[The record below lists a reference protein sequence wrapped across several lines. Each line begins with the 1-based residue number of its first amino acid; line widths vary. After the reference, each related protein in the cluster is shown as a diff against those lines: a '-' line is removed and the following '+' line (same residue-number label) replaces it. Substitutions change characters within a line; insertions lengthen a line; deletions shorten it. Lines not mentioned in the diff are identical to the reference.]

1 MSRKMRKNSF
11 VEGTLVAYVSIVITK
26 LLGALYSIPLYNI
39 IGEQGGVIYSCAY
52 NIYALFLD
60 VSTAGIPIAVSI
72 IVSEYNALEQYKS
85 KEKAYSV
92 ALRAVLILSLT
103 SFALLQLFAWPIG
116 RFFLDD
122 MDKGVK
128 PEAIAAAVRVVSFCL
143 LVAPL
148 LSIKRGYLQG
158 HKFIAIS
165 STSQVIEQI
174 VRIAV
179 VLTGVYVTIVL
190 MRMSDTVGVCV
201 ALSGAAI
208 GALAALIYL
217 QVKSRGVR
225 ETADPAL
232 AKEERPAETLEILR
246 KVLSYCTTI
255 VIMSVSLSIYSLVD
269 MKMLLTGLHH
279 LRFPD
284 RDTQVI
290 ASVASTWAPKIGMII
305 TALAMGLVNSIAPHM
320 AESRTVGDHGGI
332 NFKLNQALGIIVLFA
347 VPMGIG
353 MMLFAEPI
361 YRVFYGTS
369 AYGYQILR
377 AYLVVT
383 IIGGMVTVT
392 NMSMQSIGRGRT
404 VCIVTVIG
412 IVVNASLDLPMIYL
426 FARIGIPPFLGAIA
440 ASVIGQITA
449 LTLLLGSLKRVY
461 YFKYFPV
468 LKVFLKELPA
478 LAVMAAVELALI
490 RLWPVTPTRG
500 LFLVLQLG
508 IFALCG
514 AAVYFVIAYLT
525 GAVNDVIGRESIARV
540 LGKFKRS

>member
-1 MSRKMRKNSF
+1 VSSKMRKNSF
-11 VEGTLVAYVSIVITK
+11 VEGTLVAYISIVVTK

-39 IGEQGGVIYSCAY
+39 IGERGGVIYSCAY

-72 IVSEYNALEQYKS
+72 VISEYNALEKYRS

-92 ALRAVLILSLT
+92 ALRAVMILSLI
-103 SFALLQLFAWPIG
+103 SFAILQLFAWPIG
-116 RFFLDD
+116 HFFLED
-122 MDKGVK
+122 MDKGVR
-128 PEAIAAAVRVVSFCL
+128 PEDIAAAVRVVSICL

-190 MRMSDTVGVCV
+190 MRMSHTVGVCV

-208 GALAALIYL
+208 GALAALIFL
-217 QVKSRGVR
+217 QVRSRGVK
-225 ETADPAL
+225 ETADPDN
-232 AKEERPAETLEILR
+232 AKEEIPDSTKEILR
-246 KVLSYCTTI
+246 KVVSYCTTI

-269 MKMLLTGLHH
+269 MKMLLMGLHR

-284 RDTQVI
+284 HDTQVI

-320 AESRTVGDHGGI
+320 AESRTVGDHSGI
-332 NFKLNQALGIIVLFA
+332 NFRLNQALGIIVLFA
-347 VPMGIG
+347 VPMGLG
-353 MMLFAEPI
+353 MMLLAEPI
-361 YRVFYGTS
+361 YRVFYGGS

-383 IIGGMVTVT
+383 VVGGMVTVT

-404 VCIVTVIG
+404 VCFVTVIG
-412 IVVNASLDLPMIYL
+412 ILVNAILDLPLIFL
-426 FARIGIPPFLGAIA
+426 FARLRIPPFLGATA
-440 ASVIGQITA
+440 ASLIGQIVA

-468 LKVFLKELPA
+468 LKVLLKELIP
-478 LAVMAAVELALI
+478 LAAMTAVVFGMKL
-490 RLWPVTPTRG
+490 LWPLTPTRG
-500 LFLVLQLG
+500 MFLVLQLAG
-508 IFALCG
+508 YAIAG
-514 AAVYFVIAYLT
+514 GAVYFVLAYFT
-525 GAVNDVIGRESIARV
+525 GAVTDVIGAESIQKV
-540 LGKFKRS
+540 LGKLKRN